1 MRAVTLP
8 GCTAMAAR
16 RTPAAA
22 PRRCSRSGLSTA
34 APAPQRHSLQRL
46 QQLLPCRAMTDSDGE
61 EDELDLQQQQQQQQ
75 QRQAAATQRQ
85 AAARAR
91 HEEEEQVEAA
101 SASSYTAEAAAQH
114 GAPAASHREVQ
125 HRQAV
130 ALPHSAAA
138 ADASEPDMGQAW
150 KMGLGGVV
158 ALAAFAGLGFLG
170 HRIFKSKTVT
180 DAVAG
185 VQQTIQSRGLAKEAQ
200 TRLNEFMSTL
210 RNMSTA
216 DLSAKNLGDEG
227 FAYVV
232 DALSFNDRCV
242 AADFS
247 KNGIGS
253 AGAGQLCQVLTNNEG
268 LKTLLLDTNALGDEG
283 AAMLAATLAGG
294 SRITNLNLSGNNI
307 GDAGAKALAEML
319 KTNTTLEVLE
329 LNGNVIDLEGAT
341 ALAEALT
348 HNTSLKTLGISDN
361 YVQTEG
367 AKVLADALKENST
380 LQELY
385 IKGNELGDEGVQA
398 LCEALKGHK
407 ELKALDFG
415 NNSMG
420 KQGAY
425 ALADLLRGSTS
436 VTDVNINMNDVGD
449 DGAFQ
454 LAASIKD
461 NRSLKLLDVGGNN
474 IAEQGAKALA
484 AALKGNEELRSLELS
499 YNPIGA
505 EGAKAFAEIIKY
517 DMKLEVLGMGWCKVG
532 NGDGVKAVADML
544 MYNQTIR
551 RLDLRGNGLGNDG
564 AIWFSRGFKEHA
576 NEALRELELGYNEI
590 KDEGACALAQ
600 ALKANP
606 DGAPKEFK
614 INSNYIT
621 KFGQEAI
628 HSIMAPP
635 PPPPPGLAPRRPQP
649 NQNTTPEGD
658 RGSEP
663 RPYWRNKSRSD
674 ESRTPLPPPGPR
686 HGAPSPYF
694 AGQPSPQPGH
704 GGYTPPPP
712 PPSSNRGAGR
722 GGGGRGGQSAALA
735 TPNSAPRG
743 QYQQQQQRYSSG
755 TATPGSYGSGGGGS
769 QGNGSYGTPPRFGSS
784 FGSSGGGGSGG
795 GTPSGSARKPGRRSA
810 YFEEHLPGSLL
821 QQGLKGGMLFRAS
834 FRTNAADRTQ
844 GYCTVPGLPTDV
856 NIRGLKQQNRAV
868 EGDEVA
874 IRILPPSQWYQ
885 LSSSKQAAGRSP
897 GQASTPGSG
906 ATGTNARN
914 GGSAVKSQQQQQ
926 QLGVGSPSP
935 PPAAARG
942 NNVVPLPSRLA
953 AAAHGGGAG
962 HHRRPLGDL
971 VASPALLPSASGGEL
986 GVATGLG
993 GDYDSSSESG
1003 SSSAD
1008 SSEEEE
1014 GAVERDQ
1021 EAMLAVEEEHVEGLH
1036 LDTDIA
1042 ALLAADSTSTAGSPS
1057 SLAGAAVTPTSA
1069 AVGPKPEATPTPQPA
1084 AVQQQA
1090 GQQQQQQQQEGKEE
1104 GEEDGPES
1112 MADFLVR
1119 EMQQV
1124 TVQDAVPQ
1132 QQNPAGTGQVS
1143 KAPQAFSDPRLPCWY
1158 PLGAEPGSAQAYIA
1172 EQLKQLEGWRATGE
1186 VVAVMEPSRR
1196 RESVVGVLK
1205 QDGERDTGTVFLHP
1219 CDPRLPRMMVRT
1231 TMLPPALREVLTA
1244 ESQTAEL
1251 AARTLV
1257 NARVTAWEAGY
1268 PFPLAQVRSSLGQA
1282 GDLASETAA
1291 LLSMEQ
1297 VVDDDQ
1303 FSPEV
1308 LACLPPTPWT
1318 ISDEEVG
1325 RRRDFRHQRV
1335 FSIDPP
1341 TARDLDDALS
1351 VEELPGGGYRV
1362 GVHIADVSHF
1372 VLPGTALDRE
1382 AQDRSTSVY
1391 LVDRVIPMLPRLLC
1405 EELCSLNPGV
1415 DRLAFSVVWD
1425 MSAGGDILSTWAGR
1439 SVIRTCGKLA
1449 YPHVQSMIEGRYSA
1463 LEGQQP
1469 PCELSGGHTWPEVV
1483 KDSLTLNNIARSL
1496 RQRRFDGG
1504 ALRLDNTRLYF
1515 KLDAEGNPCDY
1526 GVYEQREANQLV
1538 EEFMLL
1544 ANMTTARMVAE
1555 AFPDRALLR
1564 CHPPPSMHKMVELA
1578 ASAAELGF
1586 TLDTSGA
1593 GPLQR
1598 TLTALRESPSVDPG
1612 TLEVITLLATKPMQ
1626 NARYFCTGETPDE
1639 SFWRHFALAVTHYTH
1654 FTSPIRRYPDI
1665 VVHRL
1670 MAALLDQSAGSSAE
1684 QRAQRHGLAGTRE
1697 VSIVATHANE
1707 RKAGA
1712 KNVQDGSLRLYLCV
1726 MLHRQPLV
1734 CDAVIM
1740 QLGGSRFF
1748 DAYIPALGCD
1758 VRIHTATL
1766 LRGGEAAIRTGWR
1779 PEDKTLELRHSVA
1792 DPGQRGEDCDPD
1804 YSDIPNLAALRN
1816 LGGICAT
1823 DLPFTLHVLS
1833 HIPIVVSSRRS
1844 PTSGSPTNVIAK
1856 LWLNPT
1862 PSASSGKQGAAA
1874 LQPQAQQAQQQQQ
1887 LQQQPA
1893 GLRMAMAQGIQES
1906 FD

>member
-1 MRAVTLP
+1 
-8 GCTAMAAR
+8 
-16 RTPAAA
+16 
-22 PRRCSRSGLSTA
+22 
-34 APAPQRHSLQRL
+34 
-46 QQLLPCRAMTDSDGE
+46 
-61 EDELDLQQQQQQQQ
+61 
-75 QRQAAATQRQ
+75 
-85 AAARAR
+85 
-91 HEEEEQVEAA
+91 
-101 SASSYTAEAAAQH
+101 
-114 GAPAASHREVQ
+114 
-125 HRQAV
+125 
-130 ALPHSAAA
+130 
-138 ADASEPDMGQAW
+138 
-150 KMGLGGVV
+150 
-158 ALAAFAGLGFLG
+158 
-170 HRIFKSKTVT
+170 
-180 DAVAG
+180 
-185 VQQTIQSRGLAKEAQ
+185 
-200 TRLNEFMSTL
+200 
-210 RNMSTA
+210 
-216 DLSAKNLGDEG
+216 
-227 FAYVV
+227 
-232 DALSFNDRCV
+232 
-242 AADFS
+242 
-247 KNGIGS
+247 
-253 AGAGQLCQVLTNNEG
+253 
-268 LKTLLLDTNALGDEG
+268 
-283 AAMLAATLAGG
+283 
-294 SRITNLNLSGNNI
+294 
-307 GDAGAKALAEML
+307 
-319 KTNTTLEVLE
+319 
-329 LNGNVIDLEGAT
+329 
-341 ALAEALT
+341 
-348 HNTSLKTLGISDN
+348 
-361 YVQTEG
+361 
-367 AKVLADALKENST
+367 
-380 LQELY
+380 
-385 IKGNELGDEGVQA
+385 
-398 LCEALKGHK
+398 
-407 ELKALDFG
+407 
-415 NNSMG
+415 
-420 KQGAY
+420 
-425 ALADLLRGSTS
+425 
-436 VTDVNINMNDVGD
+436 
-449 DGAFQ
+449 
-454 LAASIKD
+454 
-461 NRSLKLLDVGGNN
+461 
-474 IAEQGAKALA
+474 
-484 AALKGNEELRSLELS
+484 
-499 YNPIGA
+499 
-505 EGAKAFAEIIKY
+505 
-517 DMKLEVLGMGWCKVG
+517 
-532 NGDGVKAVADML
+532 
-544 MYNQTIR
+544 
-551 RLDLRGNGLGNDG
+551 
-564 AIWFSRGFKEHA
+564 
-576 NEALRELELGYNEI
+576 
-590 KDEGACALAQ
+590 
-600 ALKANP
+600 
-606 DGAPKEFK
+606 
-614 INSNYIT
+614 
-621 KFGQEAI
+621 
-628 HSIMAPP
+628 MAPP

-674 ESRTPLPPPGPR
+674 ESRTPPPPPGPR

-704 GGYTPPPP
+704 GGEHHSSGVAAAAPGRGSGDFGPAYNYSSGAAAYTPPPPPVQLPQQYAPLLSHQLPLPPGSAGQGHPSYAPSAAGYSAPPLAALWLHNPAAQQGHSGHGGGGPPAGPAGACWPGNGQPSHGYGSPGPALFSPDPLPPQLMPTGVPGRSFPGFGHAYGTPAAGYTPPPP

-722 GGGGRGGQSAALA
+722 GGGGRGGQSGALA

-769 QGNGSYGTPPRFGSS
+769 QGNGSYGTPPRFGSG

-810 YFEEHLPGSLL
+810 YFEEHLPSSLL
-821 QQGLKGGMLFRAS
+821 QQGLKGGMLFRAA

-926 QLGVGSPSP
+926 QQQQQLGVGSPSP
-935 PPAAARG
+935 PSAGARG

-986 GVATGLG
+986 GVAAGLG

-1003 SSSAD
+1003 SLSAD
-1008 SSEEEE
+1008 SSEGGG

-1057 SLAGAAVTPTSA
+1057 SPAGAAVTPTSA
-1069 AVGPKPEATPTPQPA
+1069 AVGSKPEAAPTSQPA
-1084 AVQQQA
+1084 AVQQRA
-1090 GQQQQQQQQEGKEE
+1090 GQQGEEE

-1132 QQNPAGTGQVS
+1132 QRSFAGTGQVS
-1143 KAPQAFSDPRLPCWY
+1143 PVPQAFSDPRLPCWY
-1158 PLGAEPGSAQAYIA
+1158 PVGTEPGSAQAYIA

-1186 VVAVMEPSRR
+1186 VVAVLEPSRR

-1219 CDPRLPRMMVRT
+1219 CDTRLPRMMVPT
-1231 TMLPPALREVLTA
+1231 TTLPPALREVLRA
-1244 ESQTAEL
+1244 EAQTAEL

-1257 NARVTAWEAGY
+1257 NARVTAWDAGY

-1308 LACLPPTPWT
+1308 LACLPPTPWS

-1351 VEELPGGGYRV
+1351 VEDLPGGGYRV

-1425 MSAGGDILSTWAGR
+1425 MSADGDILSTWAGR
-1439 SVIRTCGKLA
+1439 SVICTCGKLA
-1449 YPHVQSMIEGRYSA
+1449 YPHVQSMIEGRYTA

-1564 CHPPPSMHKMVELA
+1564 CHPPPNMHKMAELA

-1697 VSIVATHANE
+1697 VGIVATHANE

-1779 PEDKTLELRHSVA
+1779 PEEKTLELRHSVA

-1804 YSDIPNLAALRN
+1804 YSDITNLAALRN
-1816 LGGICAT
+1816 LGSICAI
-1823 DLPFTLHVLS
+1823 DLPLTLHVLS

-1844 PTSGSPTNVIAK
+1844 PISGSPTNVIAK
-1856 LWLNPT
+1856 LWLTPT
-1862 PSASSGKQGAAA
+1862 PSASSGEHNAAA
-1874 LQPQAQQAQQQQQ
+1874 PQPQAQQGQQQQ
-1887 LQQQPA
+1887 LQQEPA
-1893 GLRMAMAQGIQES
+1893 GLRLAMAQGIQES